1 MNHRAQ
7 RSGEAE
13 YGRKHYVAHAEIKN
27 SSNPDKPSRGRSSMV
42 DDETFSIPVPE
53 GEDGFPG
60 TEPAP
65 QATTTN
71 GMDYT
76 DDDEGLD
83 YRRRYRGLIGV
94 GSKVPIRD
102 RSVLSLVYTPGVAE
116 ACLAIKD
123 DTVRSYD
130 LTCRG
135 NTVAILTDGSDI
147 FGRESG
153 PAEAAIPLAE
163 AKSVI
168 FKTFA
173 GIDAMPICLS
183 THDVGEIVDTG
194 VAISP
199 TFGAI
204 CLDDISSPR
213 AFTIA
218 DNFDKAADIPVFSN
232 QHHGT
237 AILVLGALHN
247 ALKVTGKRLED
258 ISVVLSGAG
267 IAGIGVARLL
277 TRAGVRNLVV
287 CDRAGAIYRYR
298 PERMNWAK
306 SYVAKET
313 NHQQRKGSLGE
324 MLKGADVFVG
334 LSTGDIVTADMVREM
349 APNPIIFALAVPTP
363 EIQPDAAREA
373 GAKVIATGRSDFPN
387 VMDVSLVFPGFFR
400 GLLDSGATHIRLRM
414 MLGAARA
421 LADMVPANEL
431 HADNILPRIFDFRVA
446 PAIAAAVVR
455 AAQETGEATREVDAD
470 EVAAKTRRYVYEG
483 RLTPARSSVR
493 KEDRSLR
500 EEAIDLR
507 ERHGGILEIRSK
519 IPIRDHHILNTLYVP
534 PKALVPAHVIR
545 DDPSTVT
552 ELTAKGNLVA
562 IVTDGSAVLGLG
574 DIGPQAG
581 LPVMEGKAVLFQT
594 LAGVEAF
601 PICLASRD
609 PDEIV
614 RIVTAI
620 SPSFGGIN
628 LEDISAPRCFEIENK
643 LREALDMPVFHDDQ
657 HGTAIIVLAALLN
670 AAKLRG
676 EDLGNVRI
684 VINGAGAAGVA
695 VARLLDTVGVA
706 DVIVCDRKGAIYKG
720 RPGLDGSKQA
730 LAEITN
736 RGGKQGS
743 LADVLPGADV
753 FVGLSAPGT
762 LTGDMIRTMASDPM
776 IFALANPTPEI
787 TPDLA
792 REAGAFAIATGR
804 SDFPNQVNNSLAFP
818 GVFRGALDVR
828 ARTISDEMKI
838 AAAHAIADLVTPEK
852 LTPEFLIPDS
862 LDLRVAP
869 RVAAAVARTAQAT
882 GLARV
887 EIDPAEIEMRC
898 RDLVYEGTIA
908 L

>member
-1 MNHRAQ
+1 MANQ
-7 RSGEAE
+7 QPSFNDQTTVEDEAF
-13 YGRKHYVAHAEIKN
+13 AL
-27 SSNPDKPSRGRSSMV
+27 
-42 DDETFSIPVPE
+42 PVPE
-53 GEDGFPG
+53 MDHAEEQSRASGETSPG
-60 TEPAP
+60 LEYAH
-65 QATTTN
+65 
-71 GMDYT
+71 
-76 DDDEGLD
+76 DDEGLD

-94 GSKVPIRD
+94 ASKVPIRD

-116 ACLAIKD
+116 ACLAIKEEPL
-123 DTVRSYD
+123 RSYE

-147 FGRESG
+147 FGREVG
-153 PAEAAIPLAE
+153 PPEAAIPIEE

-173 GIDAMPICLS
+173 GVDAVPICLS

-218 DNFDKAADIPVFSN
+218 DNLDKAANIPIFSN

-237 AILVLGALHN
+237 AILVLGALRN
-247 ALKVTGKRLED
+247 AARVTGRKLED
-258 ISVVLSGAG
+258 LKVVLSGAG

-277 TRAGVRNLVV
+277 TRAGVKDLVV
-287 CDRAGAIYRYR
+287 CDRAGAIHRYR

-313 NHQQRKGSLGE
+313 NRNERRGSLAE
-324 MLKGADVFVG
+324 MLVGADAFIG
-334 LSTGDIVTADMVREM
+334 LSTGGIVTPEMISTM
-349 APNPIIFALAVPTP
+349 APEPIVFALAVPNP
-363 EIQPDAAREA
+363 EILPDDARRG
-373 GAKVIATGRSDFPN
+373 GARVVATGRSDFPN
-387 VMDVSLVFPGFFR
+387 HMDVSLVFPGFFR
-400 GLLDSGATHIRLRM
+400 GLLDSGARHIRLRM
-414 MLGAARA
+414 MLKAAEA
-421 LADMVPANEL
+421 LAEMVPPDEL

-446 PAIAAAVVR
+446 PAIAESVVR
-455 AAQETGEATREVDAD
+455 AAQESGEASLEVDASD
-470 EVAAKTRRYVYEG
+470 VAARTRRYVYEG

-507 ERHGGILEIRSK
+507 ERHHGILEVRSK
-519 IPIRDHHILNTLYVP
+519 IPIRDHHILNMLYVP

-545 DDPSTVT
+545 DDPSSVT
-552 ELTAKGNLVA
+552 EITAKGNLVA

-609 PDEIV
+609 PDDIV
-614 RIVTAI
+614 DAVVNI
-620 SPSFGGIN
+620 SPSFGGVN
-628 LEDISAPRCFEIENK
+628 LEDISAPRCFEIEEK
-643 LREALDMPVFHDDQ
+643 LRARLDMPVFHDDQ
-657 HGTAIIVLAALLN
+657 HGTAIVVLAGLLN
-670 AAKLRG
+670 AARLRNVG
-676 EDLGNVRI
+676 ISDLKI

-695 VARLLDTVGVA
+695 VARLLHAVGVA
-706 DVIVCDRKGAIYKG
+706 DVIVCDRAGAIYRG
-720 RPGLDGSKQA
+720 RPGLDESKRS

-736 RGGKQGS
+736 RSDLTGS
-743 LADVLPGADV
+743 LADVLTGADV

-762 LTGDMIRTMASDPM
+762 LTAAMIRTMAPEPM

-792 REAGAFAIATGR
+792 REGGAFAVATGR
-804 SDFPNQVNNSLAFP
+804 SDYPNQINNSLAFP

-838 AAAHAIADLVTPEK
+838 AAAHAIADLVTADK
-852 LTPEFLIPDS
+852 LSPEFLIPDS

-869 RVAAAVARTAQAT
+869 RVAAAVARMAQEQ

>member
-1 MNHRAQ
+1 MAQPTSRAVKGDQ
-7 RSGEAE
+7 ITPHSAQTSGF
-13 YGRKHYVAHAEIKN
+13 GLN
-27 SSNPDKPSRGRSSMV
+27 
-42 DDETFSIPVPE
+42 DETILRF
-53 GEDGFPG
+53 DGS
-60 TEPAP
+60 EALSVAD
-65 QATTTN
+65 QAVLDPLVSDVLRY
-71 GMDYT
+71 GA
-76 DDDEGLD
+76 DDEGLD
-83 YRRRYRGLIGV
+83 YRRRYRGLIGIA
-94 GSKVPIRD
+94 SKVPIRD
-102 RSVLSLVYTPGVAE
+102 RAILSLVYTPGVAD
-116 ACLAIKD
+116 ACMAIHREPL
-123 DTVRSYD
+123 RSFD

-147 FGRESG
+147 FGRDVGPPES
-153 PAEAAIPLAE
+153 AIPLAE

-173 GIDAMPICLS
+173 GIDAFPVCLS
-183 THDVGEIVDTG
+183 THDVGEIVETG
-194 VAISP
+194 VSISP

-218 DNFDKAADIPVFSN
+218 DNLDKAADIPVFSN

-247 ALKVTGKRLED
+247 ALKLVDKKLED
-258 ISVVLSGAG
+258 VKVVLSGAG

-306 SYVAKET
+306 AYVAKET
-313 NHQQRKGSLGE
+313 NLDQRKGSLGS
-324 MLKGADVFVG
+324 MLKGADVFIG
-334 LSTGDIVTADMVREM
+334 LSTGDIVSAGMVREM
-349 APNPIIFALAVPTP
+349 APDPIVFALAVPTP
-363 EIQPDAAREA
+363 EIMPELARNG
-373 GAKVIATGRSDFPN
+373 GARIIATGRSDFPN
-387 VMDVSLVFPGFFR
+387 TMDISLVFPGFFR
-400 GLLDSGATHIRLRM
+400 GLLDSGARNIRLRM
-414 MLGAARA
+414 MLYAARA
-421 LADMVPANEL
+421 LADMVRPDEL
-431 HADNILPRIFDFRVA
+431 LADNVVPSIFDFRVA

-455 AAQETGEATREVDAD
+455 GAIEAGEASREVSAE
-470 EVAAKTRRYVYEG
+470 EVAEKTLRYVYEG
-483 RLTPARSSVR
+483 RLELPRPSVR
-493 KEDRSLR
+493 TEGTTFR

-507 ERHGGILEIRSK
+507 ERHHGILEIRSK
-519 IPIRDHHILNTLYVP
+519 IPIRDHHILNLLYVP

-545 DDPSTVT
+545 DDVTKVT

-574 DIGPQAG
+574 DIGPQAA

-620 SPSFGGIN
+620 APSFGGIN
-628 LEDISAPRCFEIENK
+628 LEDISAPRCFEIEDK
-643 LREALDMPVFHDDQ
+643 LRAALDMPIFHDDQ
-657 HGTAIIVLAALLN
+657 HGTAIVVLAGMLN
-670 AAKLRG
+670 AAKLRKCG
-676 EDLGNVRI
+676 LSELKI
-684 VINGAGAAGVA
+684 VINGAGAASIA
-695 VARLLDTVGVA
+695 VAKLLTAVGAA
-706 DVIVCDRKGAIYKG
+706 DVVLCDRAGAIHVD
-720 RPGLDGSKQA
+720 RVDRMDASKRA
-730 LAEITN
+730 IAEITN
-736 RGGKQGS
+736 RERKSG
-743 LADVLPGADV
+743 LLTDVLPGADV

-762 LTGDMIRTMASDPM
+762 MTPDMVRSMAKDP
-776 IFALANPTPEI
+776 IILALANPTPEI

-792 REAGAFAIATGR
+792 RSAGAFAIATGR
-804 SDFPNQVNNSLAFP
+804 SDYPNQINNSLAFP

-838 AAAHAIADLVTPEK
+838 AAAHAIAELVTDEK

-862 LDLRVAP
+862 LDLRVSP
-869 RVAAAVARTAQAT
+869 RVAAAVARSAQES

-887 EIDPAEIEMRC
+887 TIEPSEVEARC
-898 RDLVYEGTIA
+898 RDLVYEGTYVP
-908 L
+908 

>member
-1 MNHRAQ
+1 MAQAKSRA
-7 RSGEAE
+7 SGAAT
-13 YGRKHYVAHAEIKN
+13 GGDDRTLPTAPAPN
-27 SSNPDKPSRGRSSMV
+27 TV
-42 DDETFSIPVPE
+42 DPTTT
-53 GEDGFPG
+53 G
-60 TEPAP
+60 TESSGV
-65 QATTTN
+65 N
-71 GMDYT
+71 GFEYAV
-76 DDDEGLD
+76 DDEGLD

-94 GSKVPIRD
+94 ASKVPIRD

-116 ACLAIKD
+116 ACLAIKED
-123 DTVRSYD
+123 PLRSYD

-135 NTVAILTDGSDI
+135 NTVAIVTDGSDI

-153 PAEAAIPLAE
+153 PPEAAIPLAE

-173 GIDAMPICLS
+173 GIDAFPICLS
-183 THDVGEIVDTG
+183 THDVGEIVETG
-194 VAISP
+194 VSISP

-218 DNFDKAADIPVFSN
+218 DNLDKAADIPVFSN

-237 AILVLGALHN
+237 AILVLGALYN
-247 ALKVTGKRLED
+247 ALKITGKELGEV
-258 ISVVLSGAG
+258 SVVLSGAG

-277 TRAGVRNLVV
+277 TRAGVKDLVV
-287 CDRAGAIYRYR
+287 CDRAGAIHRYR

-306 SYVAKET
+306 AYVAKET
-313 NHQQRKGSLGE
+313 NLDQRTGSLAT
-324 MLKGADVFVG
+324 MLKDADVFIG
-334 LSTGDIVTADMVREM
+334 LSTGDIVTEEMIRDM
-349 APNPIIFALAVPTP
+349 APNPIVFALAVPNP
-363 EIQPDAAREA
+363 EIQPEAARA
-373 GAKVIATGRSDFPN
+373 GGARVVATGRSDFPN

-400 GLLDSGATHIRLRM
+400 GLLDSGARNIRLRM

-421 LADMVPANEL
+421 LADMVPDNEL
-431 HADNILPRIFDFRVA
+431 HADNIVPRIFDFRVA

-455 AAQETGEATREVDAD
+455 SAIEAGEASREVSAE

-483 RLTPARSSVR
+483 RLQPARSSVR

-534 PKALVPAHVIR
+534 PKALVPSHVIR

-574 DIGPQAG
+574 DIGPQAA

-620 SPSFGGIN
+620 APSFGGIN
-628 LEDISAPRCFEIENK
+628 LEDISAPRCFEIEQK
-643 LREALDMPVFHDDQ
+643 LRDALDMPVFHDDQ
-657 HGTAIIVLAALLN
+657 HGTAIVVLASLLN
-670 AAKLRG
+670 AAKLRNCG
-676 EDLGNVRI
+676 LHDLRI
-684 VINGAGAAGVA
+684 VINGAGAAGIA
-695 VARLLDTVGVA
+695 VAKLLNAVGAA
-706 DVIVCDRKGAIYKG
+706 DIILCDRNGAIHVD
-720 RPGLDGSKQA
+720 RTERMDASKQA
-730 LAEITN
+730 IAEITN
-736 RGGKQGS
+736 HERRSGS

-762 LTGDMIRTMASDPM
+762 LTPDMIRTMAKAPM
-776 IFALANPTPEI
+776 IFALANPDPEI

-792 REAGAFAIATGR
+792 RSAGAFAIATGR

-828 ARTISDEMKI
+828 ATTISDGMKI
-838 AAAHAIADLVTPEK
+838 AAAHAIADLVTDDK

-869 RVAAAVARTAQAT
+869 RVAAAVARSAQET
-882 GLARV
+882 GLAR
-887 EIDPAEIEMRC
+887 ETIDPAEIEMRC

>member
-1 MNHRAQ
+1 MAQ
-7 RSGEAE
+7 AKSRNSRKASERNGSSTLDSGAAASDL
-13 YGRKHYVAHAEIKN
+13 GAAGDLG
-27 SSNPDKPSRGRSSMV
+27 SA
-42 DDETFSIPVPE
+42 
-53 GEDGFPG
+53 G
-60 TEPAP
+60 TS
-65 QATTTN
+65 
-71 GMDYT
+71 GLDYAV
-76 DDDEGLD
+76 DDEGLD

-94 GSKVPIRD
+94 ASKVPIRD

-123 DTVRSYD
+123 DPLRSYD

-135 NTVAILTDGSDI
+135 NTVAIVTDGSDI
-147 FGRESG
+147 FGRETG
-153 PAEAAIPLAE
+153 PPEAAIPLAE

-173 GIDAMPICLS
+173 GIDAFPICLS
-183 THDVGEIVDTG
+183 TNDVGEIVETG
-194 VAISP
+194 VSISP

-218 DNFDKAADIPVFSN
+218 DNLDKAADIPVFSN

-247 ALKVTGKRLED
+247 ALKITGKNLDEV
-258 ISVVLSGAG
+258 SVVLSGAG

-277 TRAGVRNLVV
+277 TRAGVKNLVV
-287 CDRAGAIYRYR
+287 CDRAGAIHRYR

-306 SYVAKET
+306 AYVAKET
-313 NHQQRKGSLGE
+313 NLDQRTGSLSE
-324 MLKGADVFVG
+324 MLKGADVFIG
-334 LSTGDIVTADMVREM
+334 LSSGDIVTDDMVRSM
-349 APNPIIFALAVPTP
+349 APNPIVFALAVPSP
-363 EIQPDAAREA
+363 EIQPEAARA
-373 GAKVIATGRSDFPN
+373 GGAQVVATGRSDFPN

-400 GLLDSGATHIRLRM
+400 GLLDSGARNIRLRM

-421 LADMVPANEL
+421 LADMVPEPEL
-431 HADNILPRIFDFRVA
+431 HADNIVPKIFDFRVA

-455 AAQETGEATREVDAD
+455 GAIEAGEASREVSAED
-470 EVAAKTRRYVYEG
+470 VAARTLRYVYEG
-483 RLTPARSSVR
+483 RLQPARSSVR

-534 PKALVPAHVIR
+534 PRALVPSHVIR
-545 DDPSTVT
+545 DNPAAVM
-552 ELTAKGNLVA
+552 ELTAKANLVA

-574 DIGPQAG
+574 DIGPQAA

-620 SPSFGGIN
+620 SPSFGGVN
-628 LEDISAPRCFEIENK
+628 LEDIAAPRCFEIERK
-643 LREALDMPVFHDDQ
+643 LRDALDMPVFHDDQ
-657 HGTAIIVLAALLN
+657 HGTAIVVLAALVN
-670 AAKLRG
+670 AAKLRNCG
-676 EDLGNVRI
+676 LNELRI
-684 VINGAGAAGVA
+684 VINGAGAAGIA
-695 VARLLDTVGVA
+695 VAKLLNAVGAA
-706 DVIVCDRKGAIYKG
+706 DIVLCDRSGAIHVD
-720 RPGLDGSKQA
+720 RSERMDASKRA
-730 LAEITN
+730 IAEITN
-736 RGGKQGS
+736 HERRSGF

-762 LTGDMIRTMASDPM
+762 LSPDMIRTMAPAPM

-792 REAGAFAIATGR
+792 RGAGAFAIATGR

-828 ARTISDEMKI
+828 ATAISDDMKI
-838 AAAHAIADLVTPEK
+838 AAAHAIAELVTPDK

-869 RVAAAVARTAQAT
+869 RVAAAVARAAQAS
-882 GLARV
+882 GLAR
-887 EIDPAEIEMRC
+887 ESTDPAEIEMRC

>member
-1 MNHRAQ
+1 VAQ
-7 RSGEAE
+7 DEKESRVQVDEEVRGQADRSTELG
-13 YGRKHYVAHAEIKN
+13 
-27 SSNPDKPSRGRSSMV
+27 
-42 DDETFSIPVPE
+42 
-53 GEDGFPG
+53 GEDVQSAGG
-60 TEPAP
+60 RTVGLAY
-65 QATTTN
+65 A
-71 GMDYT
+71 

-94 GSKVPIRD
+94 ASKVPIRD

-116 ACLAIKD
+116 ACLAIEED
-123 DTVRSYD
+123 PLRSYD

-147 FGRESG
+147 FGREVG

-173 GIDAMPICLS
+173 GIDAVPICLA

-218 DNFDKAADIPVFSN
+218 DNLDKAADIPVFSN

-237 AILVLGALHN
+237 AILVLGALFN
-247 ALKVTGKRLED
+247 ALKVTGRRLED
-258 ISVVLSGAG
+258 ARVVLSGAG

-277 TRAGVRNLVV
+277 TRAGVADLVV
-287 CDRAGAIYRYR
+287 CDRAGAIHRYR
-298 PERMNWAK
+298 PDRMNWAK

-313 NHQQRKGSLGE
+313 NRSGRRGTLAE
-324 MLKGADVFVG
+324 MLVDADVFIG
-334 LSTGDIVTADMVREM
+334 LSTGDIVTAEMVRTM
-349 APNPIIFALAVPTP
+349 APNPIVFALAVPTP
-363 EIQPDAAREA
+363 EIQPDAAREG
-373 GAKVIATGRSDFPN
+373 GARVIATGRSDFPN
-387 VMDVSLVFPGFFR
+387 HMDVSLVFPGFFR
-400 GLLDSGATHIRLRM
+400 GLLDSGARHVRLRM
-414 MLGAARA
+414 MLQAARA
-421 LADMVPANEL
+421 LADMVPTHEL
-431 HADNILPRIFDFRVA
+431 HTDNILPRIFDFRVA
-446 PAIAAAVVR
+446 PAIAEAVVR
-455 AAQETGEATREVDAD
+455 AAQESGEASLAVDAS
-470 EVAAKTRRYVYEG
+470 EVASRTRRYVYEG

-507 ERHGGILEIRSK
+507 ERHHGILEVRSK

-534 PKALVPAHVIR
+534 PRALVPAHVIR
-545 DDPSTVT
+545 DNPAAVT
-552 ELTAKGNLVA
+552 EITAKGNLVA

-601 PICLASRD
+601 PICLTTRD
-609 PDEIV
+609 PDDIV
-614 RIVTAI
+614 EAVVNI
-620 SPSFGGIN
+620 SPSFGGVN
-628 LEDISAPRCFEIENK
+628 LEDIAAPRCFEIEEK
-643 LREALDMPVFHDDQ
+643 LRQRLDMPVFHDDQ
-657 HGTAIIVLAALLN
+657 HGTAIVVLAGLLN
-670 AAKLRG
+670 AARLRG
-676 EDLGNVRI
+676 VGIEELKI

-695 VARLLDTVGVA
+695 VARLLHAVGVA
-706 DVIVCDRKGAIYKG
+706 DVIVCDRQGAICRD
-720 RPGLDGSKQA
+720 RPGLDASKRA
-730 LAEITN
+730 LAEMTN
-736 RGGKQGS
+736 RANLAGS
-743 LADVLPGADV
+743 LADVLVDADV

-762 LTGDMIRTMASDPM
+762 LSPDMIRTMADAPM

-787 TPDLA
+787 TPSLA
-792 REAGAFAIATGR
+792 KEAGAFAVATGR
-804 SDFPNQVNNSLAFP
+804 SDFPNQINNSLAFP

-838 AAAHAIADLVTPEK
+838 AAAHAIADLVTPDK
-852 LTPEFLIPDS
+852 LSAEFLIPDS

-869 RVAAAVARTAQAT
+869 RVAAAVARTAQEQ

-887 EIDPAEIEMRC
+887 DIDPAEIEMRC

-908 L
+908 M

>member
-1 MNHRAQ
+1 MDTRMAQ
-7 RSGEAE
+7 AKS
-13 YGRKHYVAHAEIKN
+13 
-27 SSNPDKPSRGRSSMV
+27 RSSGAA
-42 DDETFSIPVPE
+42 TGAIAPASLTSRS
-53 GEDGFPG
+53 PG
-60 TEPAP
+60 TDD
-65 QATTTN
+65 ATTIDPESSSAN
-71 GMDYT
+71 GFTYAA
-76 DDDEGLD
+76 DDEGLD

-94 GSKVPIRD
+94 ASKVPIRD

-116 ACLAIKD
+116 ACLAIKED
-123 DTVRSYD
+123 PLRSYD

-135 NTVAILTDGSDI
+135 NTVAIVTDGSDI

-153 PAEAAIPLAE
+153 PPEAAIPLAE

-173 GIDAMPICLS
+173 GIDAFPICLS
-183 THDVGEIVDTG
+183 THDVGEIVETG
-194 VAISP
+194 VSISP

-218 DNFDKAADIPVFSN
+218 DNLDKAADIPVFSN

-237 AILVLGALHN
+237 AILVLGALYN
-247 ALKVTGKRLED
+247 ALKITGKDLD
-258 ISVVLSGAG
+258 KISVVLSGAG

-287 CDRAGAIYRYR
+287 CDSAGAIHRYR

-306 SYVAKET
+306 AYVAKET
-313 NHQQRKGSLGE
+313 NLDQRTGSLAT
-324 MLKGADVFVG
+324 MLKDADAFIG
-334 LSTGDIVTADMVREM
+334 LSTGDIVTEEMVREM
-349 APNPIIFALAVPTP
+349 APNPIVFALAVPHP
-363 EIQPDAAREA
+363 EIQPEAARA
-373 GAKVIATGRSDFPN
+373 GGARVVATGRSDFPN

-400 GLLDSGATHIRLRM
+400 GLLDSGARNIRLRM

-431 HADNILPRIFDFRVA
+431 HADNIVPRIFDFRVA

-455 AAQETGEATREVDAD
+455 AAIDTGEASREVSAED
-470 EVAAKTRRYVYEG
+470 VAAKTRRYVYEG
-483 RLTPARSSVR
+483 RLQPARSSVR

-519 IPIRDHHILNTLYVP
+519 IPIRDHHILNMLYVP
-534 PKALVPAHVIR
+534 PKALVPSHVIR

-574 DIGPQAG
+574 DIGPQAA

-620 SPSFGGIN
+620 APSFGGIN
-628 LEDISAPRCFEIENK
+628 LEDISAPRCFEIEQK

-657 HGTAIIVLAALLN
+657 HGTAIVVLAALLN

-676 EDLGNVRI
+676 CGLHELRI
-684 VINGAGAAGVA
+684 VINGAGAAGIA
-695 VARLLDTVGVA
+695 VATLLNAVGAA
-706 DVIVCDRKGAIYKG
+706 DIVVCDRLGAIHVDRTGKM
-720 RPGLDGSKQA
+720 DASKRA
-730 LAEITN
+730 IAEITN
-736 RGGKQGS
+736 HERRDGTLG
-743 LADVLPGADV
+743 DVLPGADV

-762 LTGDMIRTMASDPM
+762 LTPEMIRTMSRAPM
-776 IFALANPTPEI
+776 IFALANPNPEI

-792 REAGAFAIATGR
+792 RSAGAFAIATGR

-828 ARTISDEMKI
+828 ATTISDDMKI
-838 AAAHAIADLVTPEK
+838 AAAHAIADLVTADK

-869 RVAAAVARTAQAT
+869 RVAAAVARAAQET
-882 GLARV
+882 GLAR
-887 EIDPAEIEMRC
+887 ELIDPAEIEMRC